1 MSTLIASTDGVALAL
16 SIGGVVLSSV
26 VLAYVAQ
33 TYEKCN
39 GSGAPQDPA
48 IKSTGIFLIVIA
60 SIVLAASVAYWFLLG
75 YRNSSQIQ
83 QYLSSTL
90 QQLTSRAA

>member
-39 GSGAPQDPA
+39 GQPQDPA
-48 IKSTGIFLIVIA
+48 IRSTGIFLIVIA

-75 YRNSSQIQ
+75 YRNSSQVQ

>member
-1 MSTLIASTDGVALAL
+1 MSTLIASTDGTALAL

-39 GSGAPQDPA
+39 GQPQDPA
-48 IKSTGIFLIVIA
+48 IKNTGIFLMVIA
-60 SIVLAASVAYWFLLG
+60 SLVLAASVAYWFLLG
-75 YRNSSQIQ
+75 YRNSSEIQ
-83 QYLSSTL
+83 QYLSTSL
-90 QQLTSRAA
+90 QQLTTRGA